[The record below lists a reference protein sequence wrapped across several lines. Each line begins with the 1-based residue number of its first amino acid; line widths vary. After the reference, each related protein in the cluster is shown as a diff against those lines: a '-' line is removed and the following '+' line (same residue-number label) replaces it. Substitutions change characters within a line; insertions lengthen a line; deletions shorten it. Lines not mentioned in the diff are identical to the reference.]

1 MTIDQTDRLLL
12 VLLTENARAPVAE
25 LGRKLGL
32 SRTTVQSRIER
43 LERRGVIAGYTARL
57 SDDHEKGMV
66 KAHVLITA
74 MPKLAPKVETELRRI
89 PEVRMLHSVSGHFD
103 MIAIVVAPS
112 IGELD
117 QLIDRIG
124 GLEGVE
130 RTMSSIILSTRIER

>member
-1 MTIDQTDRLLL
+1 MDQTDRQLL

-43 LERRGVIAGYTARL
+43 LERRGTIAGYTARL
-57 SDDHEKGMV
+57 SDEHERGQV

-74 MPKLAPKVETELRRI
+74 LPKLAAGVESALRRI
-89 PEVRMLHSVSGHFD
+89 PEVRTLHSVSGQFD

-124 GLEGVE
+124 ALDGVE
-130 RTMSSIILSTRIER
+130 RTISSIILSTRIER

>member
-1 MTIDQTDRLLL
+1 MPTDPTDRRLLT
-12 VLLTENARAPVAE
+12 LLTENARAPVAE

-43 LERRGVIAGYTARL
+43 LERRGIITGYTARL
-57 SDDHEKGMV
+57 SEDHEKGQV

-74 MPKLAPKVETELRRI
+74 RPKLAGRLETELRRI
-89 PEVRMLHSVSGHFD
+89 PEIRTLHSVSGQFD
-103 MIAIVVAPS
+103 MIAILVAPS

-117 QLIDRIG
+117 GLIDRIG
-124 GLEGVE
+124 ALEGVE